1 MSSFANTP
9 RKLLFALRHAPYGN
23 TFAKESLDAILATAV
38 YEQTLSVV
46 FMDDGVFQ
54 LINSQQADA
63 INEKSF
69 SNMLSAFPLYD
80 IDRVFVCEQSLV
92 ERGISL
98 QSIPTIVQPLN
109 TQALNQL
116 FQQQDHLLSF

>member
-1 MSSFANTP
+1 MNSP
-9 RKLLFALRHAPYGN
+9 KKLLFTLRHAPYGN
-23 TFAKESLDAILATAV
+23 TFAKEALDAILATAV
-38 YEQTLSVV
+38 YEQILSVV

-63 INEKSF
+63 ISEKSF

-80 IDRVFVCEQSLV
+80 IDRVFVCKKSLA

-98 QSIPTIVQPLN
+98 ESISSLVQLLD
-109 TQALNQL
+109 TKALNQL